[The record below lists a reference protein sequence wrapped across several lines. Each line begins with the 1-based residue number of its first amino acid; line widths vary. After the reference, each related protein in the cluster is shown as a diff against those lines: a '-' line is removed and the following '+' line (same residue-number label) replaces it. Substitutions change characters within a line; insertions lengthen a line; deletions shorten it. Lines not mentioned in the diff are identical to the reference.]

1 LLNDTEPRTPVSGC
15 RSIFNPRRLP
25 KILFCLLT
33 PCLLAQSLVIKNVTI
48 IDATGAAP
56 RKNLDVAISSARISA
71 IQKKIKPPRD
81 TQIIDGRGKF
91 LIPGLWDM
99 HIHLG
104 PPEIF
109 FPLLIANGI
118 TGVREMFTGIP
129 IETIRA
135 WRKRPDVPRI
145 VAPGFIDGPPMLWTG
160 PAPPGAIAVETPEQA
175 RFAVH
180 ALAQSG
186 VDFLKVYN
194 SIPRDAYF
202 ALAAEARAIGIP
214 FAGHVPE
221 AVNPGEASDAGQR
234 SEEHLINILLACSTR
249 EEELRAARVAAML
262 DKSMSGEAR
271 MRLLAF
277 PDSVELSETYSE
289 AKAAN
294 LFRTFVRNGTWQTPT
309 LALLEGFASV
319 RDAAFLNDPTHRYA
333 LPAWRDAWDP
343 RNTFFL
349 KDLPP
354 ADYDAL
360 NIRIHALL
368 ERHEKLVGDMH
379 RAGVEFL
386 AGTDTNGWN
395 PVIPGF
401 SLHEELA
408 LLVKSGLSP
417 LEALQSATRNPARY
431 FGPAAQIGTIEIG
444 KAADLVLLTADPAQ
458 DIRNTQKIDAVIL
471 RGHYFSRENLDGM
484 LQQASTA
491 AAHP

>member
-1 LLNDTEPRTPVSGC
+1 VS
-15 RSIFNPRRLP
+15 RQ
-25 KILFCLLT
+25 ILFCLLSSS
-33 PCLLAQSLVIKNVTI
+33 LFAQSLVIKNVTV
-48 IDATGAAP
+48 IDVTGAAP
-56 RKNLDVAISSARISA
+56 RKNLDVAITGVRISE
-71 IQKKIKPPRD
+71 IRKKIKAPRG
-81 TQIIDGRGKF
+81 TQIVDGRGKF

-129 IETIRA
+129 MDTIRS
-135 WRKRPDVPRI
+135 WRARADVPRI
-145 VAPGFIDGPPMLWTG
+145 AAPGFIDGPPMLWSG
-160 PAPPGAIAVETPEQA
+160 PAPPGAIAVETPDQA

-180 ALAQSG
+180 ALAQTG
-186 VDFLKVYN
+186 VDFLKTYN

-221 AVNPGEASDAGQR
+221 AVNPAEAADAGQR
-234 SEEHLINILLACSTR
+234 SQEHLINILQACSTR
-249 EEELRAARVAAML
+249 EDEFRAARIAAML
-262 DKSMSGEAR
+262 DPNMPGEPR

-277 PDSVELSETYSE
+277 PDPVALSETYSE
-289 AKAAN
+289 IKAAN
-294 LFRTFVRNGTWQTPT
+294 LFRTFVRDGTWQTPT
-309 LALLEGFASV
+309 LVLLEGFASV
-319 RDAAFLNDPTHRYA
+319 RDESFLRDPNRKYA
-333 LPAWRDAWDP
+333 LKSWTDSWDP

-349 KDLPP
+349 KDLSP

-360 NIRIHALL
+360 NARIHALL
-368 ERHEKLVGDMH
+368 DRHEKLVGDMH

-395 PVIPGF
+395 PIIPGF

-417 LEALQSATRNPARY
+417 LEALQTATRNPARY
-431 FGPAAQIGTIEIG
+431 FGPKADFGTVEPG
-444 KAADLVLLTADPAQ
+444 KSADLVLLTADPTK
-458 DIRNTQKIDAVIL
+458 DIHNTQKIDSVIL
-471 RGHYFSRENLDGM
+471 RGRYFPRKELDTM
-484 LQQASTA
+484 LQQAATR
-491 AAHP
+491 P